1 MSRKPFQM
9 RMDADRLDR
18 LARVAAKMQM
28 SKTDIIEAALDV
40 RLDLLEGYAALD
52 TSPPKTAAAVKRQ
65 VAALQIKAGAPAEFV
80 QPRTKHKP
88 VGLTG
93 AGRSIRGYDALTGEA
108 LYR

>member
-52 TSPPKTAAAVKRQ
+52 TALPKTAAAVKRQ
-65 VAALQIKAGAPAEFV
+65 VEKL
-80 QPRTKHKP
+80 KP
-88 VGLTG
+88 VQTI
-93 AGRSIRGYDALTGEA
+93 AGRTLEKASRSIRGYDALTGEA